1 MFISI
6 VDGNWASKKGCIAV
20 NKVENNIFANSL
32 INATIQDGGKRERS
46 DSDLIRAIIHYSRY

>member
-1 MFISI
+1 
-6 VDGNWASKKGCIAV
+6 VENAV